1 MMDSKRSGRRAAERS
16 FGGRAQGDRA
26 ATQPGHADA
35 AAESNGDEVR
45 SRLEA
50 AVVHTGAGLVELDR
64 IIDPQL
70 QCRPQHH
77 FPAQPMTI
85 DSLDK
90 IPRLYHFTDRRNLDS
105 IRHGGGLRPL
115 RDLRRRGVAIPAP
128 GGNQWSHDA
137 DEMVG
142 VDRYVHL
149 CFRPVHPMAYIARQ
163 DGRIIDT
170 VFLEI
175 SPHVLQIEGVLFTPD
190 VSNKSGVMAIP
201 IAQSV
206 IDYEVLYTRTN
217 WLDPAIKQ
225 RLDQAEKCEVLV
237 PSRIPLDWI
246 RNI

>member
-105 IRHGGGLRPL
+105 IRHGADCGHSETFAGEALRS
-115 RDLRRRGVAIPAP
+115 R
-128 GGNQWSHDA
+128 
-137 DEMVG
+137 
-142 VDRYVHL
+142 
-149 CFRPVHPMAYIARQ
+149 RPVA
-163 DGRIIDT
+163 T
-170 VFLEI
+170 
-175 SPHVLQIEGVLFTPD
+175 
-190 VSNKSGVMAIP
+190 NGVMTLMRWSASTATFI
-201 IAQSV
+201 SV
-206 IDYEVLYTRTN
+206 FVPCTPWHTSRARTVGSSIQYF
-217 WLDPAIKQ
+217 LK
-225 RLDQAEKCEVLV
+225 
-237 PSRIPLDWI
+237 
-246 RNI
+246 